1 MSSHPLFPLFS
12 LFPLF
17 WWKIHFF
24 HSFHFFIHFF
34 QYFLIF
40 WKINNNFRK
49 KDIYFEFY
57 GCLLDWLK
65 SFYSQFS
72 FSIDQ
77 TFSNLS
83 PYLLQIVYS
92 YFILLFWLHKFI
104 NKYTF
109 LLKWFRNF
117 NFLILVSA
125 FFVILVSLPQLS
137 TMIEIPNSINLD
149 FENY

>member
-1 MSSHPLFPLFS
+1 MRFFYKQITNFLTKTDIDILSFSGCQVIHFFHFFHFFHFSTFFPLFRR
-12 LFPLF
+12 
-17 WWKIHFF
+17 KIHFF
-24 HSFHFFIHFF
+24 HFFHFFIHFF

-92 YFILLFWLHKFI
+92 YFILLFWLHKF

-109 LLKWFRNF
+109 SLTWSNF
-117 NFLILVSA
+117 GFC
-125 FFVILVSLPQLS
+125 FFVI
-137 TMIEIPNSINLD
+137 
-149 FENY
+149 